1 MKKTKIKLHTK
12 IILGLFFGAL
22 FGGIFHVDKN
32 SLEIIFIEKKEEK
45 KELIKNFDLI
55 EFLLDGNK
63 EIFKEQTKII
73 QRFQKLNPEEKEKL
87 ILVTREKSF
96 NNIISINK
104 PSTVATKIR
113 FIGDIFIRLLN
124 MIAIPLVFSSLI
136 VGVTSLG
143 DIKKLA
149 RIGGKTISFYI
160 ITTAIAISIG
170 LILANI
176 IEPGKKLDK
185 VTQNEMISEFQ
196 NQILQKGNIE
206 LKFSFDEQLTN
217 IVPKNIFKSMVES
230 EMLQIVFFA
239 LLVGIALT
247 MINKNKSENV
257 IAFFDGFS
265 ESMIKLV
272 DIVMLI
278 APYGVFA
285 LISATVA
292 EFGFEIVQ
300 TLLWYAVTVLLGLVL
315 HLIFVYGAIVKI
327 FGKIAIGKF
336 FKGIRRAQIVAFS
349 TSSSAATLPVT
360 MECSEENLGISK
372 SITSFTLPLGATI
385 NMDGTA
391 LYQGVAAVFIAQV
404 FGIDLSL
411 FDQIV
416 IVFTA
421 VLASIGTAPVPGVGI
436 IMLLIILKSVHVPEI
451 GVALILGIDR
461 ILDMCRTVVNVT
473 GDAAVTLAIARS
485 EGQITQINLSE
496 A

>member
-1 MKKTKIKLHTK
+1 MKKIKIKLHTK
-12 IILGLFFGAL
+12 IIIGLILGTI
-22 FGGIFHVDKN
+22 FGGIFHIDKN
-32 SLEIIFIEKKEEK
+32 SLEITFIENKEEK
-45 KELIKNFDLI
+45 KELIKNYDI
-55 EFLLDGNK
+55 VEFLLNGKK
-63 EIFKEQTKII
+63 EIFKEQNKII
-73 QRFQKLNPEEKEKL
+73 QQFQNLGPEEKKRL

-96 NNIISINK
+96 TNIIAINK
-104 PSTVATKIR
+104 PGTVATGIK
-113 FIGDIFIRLLN
+113 FIGNIFIRLLN

-136 VGVTSLG
+136 VGVASLG

-185 VTQNEMISEFQ
+185 VTQNEMISEYQ

-217 IVPKNIFKSMVES
+217 IVPKNIFKSMAES

-257 IAFFDGFS
+257 IVFFDGFS

-292 EFGFEIVQ
+292 EFGFDIVK
-300 TLLWYAVTVLLGLVL
+300 TLLWYMVTVILGLVL
-315 HLIFVYGAIVKI
+315 HLIFIYGSIVKF
-327 FGKIAIGKF
+327 FGNISVGKF
-336 FKGIRRAQIVAFS
+336 FKAIRRAQVVAFS

-360 MECSEENLGISK
+360 MECSEENLGIKK

-436 IMLLIILKSVHVPEI
+436 IMLLIILKSVHIPEI

-485 EGQITQINLSE
+485 EGQITEINLSE